1 MNKKEAKESTITPM
15 SEDEMISIWKDI
27 LKEALSI
34 YDSCLRKFLYDDTF
48 KPCAVMFLVHTSKY
62 KKDKKWLNHFFD
74 GIEYG
79 IGSTC
84 QADELRK
91 RLGVG

>member
-1 MNKKEAKESTITPM
+1 MNEKEAQESIITPM
-15 SEDEMISIWKDI
+15 SEDEMISIWKNI
-27 LKEALSI
+27 LKEAIPIS
-34 YDSCLRKFLYDDTF
+34 DSCLRKFLYDGML

-74 GIEYG
+74 GIEYD

-84 QADELRK
+84 QANELRK
-91 RLGVG
+91 RLEVG